1 MLLALFAVVKE
12 KHGILNK
19 EIEEMLKIKVF
30 NYQTGEI
37 HPMDLTPETNGKGQC
52 TIGRALNCDLVLM
65 SLEVSRIHARIIFQR
80 GQYYFT
86 DLCSKVGSRIN
97 NEEVKA
103 NQSYILQENDIIRI
117 GGFVILVEAIETSLL
132 SGETF
137 QGGRQYSTGQW
148 IKDDAL
154 VRCVG
159 IVDETADVK
168 TFRLVAEPSVLF
180 SYKPGQYVT
189 LEVDINGESILGSYF
204 ISSTPSRPHSLEITV
219 KRVGR
224 ATDSRNR
231 SLALVS
237 NWLHDRLT
245 VGSTVKL
252 IGGPMGEFTCFDKPS
267 QKLLMISSGNGII
280 PIMSITRWMSDTSS
294 DGSDIVF
301 FHSARTPRDIIFK
314 RELELMAAR
323 MPTFRLA
330 MTMTQ
335 PEPGDVW
342 MGLTGKVTEAMLQT
356 IAPDLQER
364 TVYVCGPD
372 SFLQA
377 VKAMLEAL
385 AFPMQNYYEEKLG
398 APKKGQNALKIS
410 GKEPPLL
417 PPRDR
422 FQHGFQ
428 GSDEPTVIR
437 FPYQQTP
444 QDGAT
449 IIPFDRGT
457 PQDGATIV
465 PFDRGTPQD
474 GATIVPFNQSTLQDA
489 PTKIKSSFQGTP
501 QDAPRA
507 LQSAKQVTKY
517 EKSCQTE
524 IQDKNGAQTLVEE
537 LSIPLNEL
545 FPEASGYA
553 PKLVSNSP
561 FSTGLPA
568 LYIIGFLSGLSMGLF
583 SPFISTLMS
592 QHKVP
597 EMLIGANSTLYYL
610 AITLGTPVVAKM
622 LPRVGLRRTMMF
634 GLGLMGLTAPLF
646 TMTTEVSLW
655 FVIRAVMGIAC
666 SLYFVS
672 GQTGLNHFCRESNRA
687 IANGLYAL
695 TFSLGFGIGP
705 AIASVFYKFSPT
717 LAFSL
722 GSLLIFSGIVVVLI
736 GIPET
741 VVVFQP
747 SSRTGIFKRLSVP
760 LLGAFAFGFA
770 EAVLV
775 SLYPV
780 YLLQQN
786 YSVDSIGY
794 TFSIFVVGGLLATI
808 PITHFADRFGKINVL
823 LVSVCVVIL
832 SILSLSLTQDLIAV
846 QLLTFITGASLTPIF
861 PLSLAL
867 IGEKLSR
874 DELSSGSALFTAV
887 YSMGCTAGPLL
898 SSITMKM
905 FGDRYIFSLLLI
917 SLVIF
922 LERVMRQPK
931 KAFFTSQA
939 A

>member
-1 MLLALFAVVKE
+1 
-12 KHGILNK
+12 
-19 EIEEMLKIKVF
+19 MLKVKVF

-37 HPMDLTPETNGKGQC
+37 HPIDLTPETNSKGQC
-52 TIGRALNCDLVLM
+52 TIGRALNCDLVLV
-65 SLEVSRIHARIIFQR
+65 SPEVSRIHARIIYQN
-80 GQYYFT
+80 GDYYFT
-86 DLCSKVGSRIN
+86 DLCSKIGSRIN
-97 NEEVKA
+97 NEDVQA
-103 NQSYILQENDIIRI
+103 NQSYILSKNDVIRV
-117 GGFVILVEAIETSLL
+117 GGFVILIESVETSSLTNHYPGWVQD
-132 SGETF
+132 SDRHWT
-137 QGGRQYSTGQW
+137 
-148 IKDDAL
+148 KDEL
-154 VRCVG
+154 IVRCVG
-159 IVDETADVK
+159 VVDETTDIK
-168 TFRLVAEPSVLF
+168 TFSFAAESSVPLT
-180 SYKPGQYVT
+180 YKPGQFIT
-189 LEVDINGESILGSYF
+189 LELEISGEPILGSYF

-219 KRVGR
+219 KRIGQ

-231 SLALVS
+231 QLALVS
-237 NWLHDRLT
+237 NWLHDRIT
-245 VGSTVKL
+245 IGSTVKL
-252 IGGPMGEFTCFDKPS
+252 IGGAMGDFTCVDKPS

-280 PIMSITRWMSDTSS
+280 PIMSMTRWVSDTLSAES
-294 DGSDIVF
+294 DLIF
-301 FHSARTPRDIIFK
+301 FHSTRSPRDIIFR
-314 RELELMAAR
+314 RELELIAAR
-323 MPTFRLA
+323 MPKFRLA

-342 MGLTGKVTEAMLQT
+342 MGLTGRVTEAMLQA
-356 IAPDLQER
+356 IAPDFQER
-364 TVYVCGPD
+364 TVYICGPD

-385 AFPMQNYYEEKLG
+385 AFPMENYYEERLT
-398 APKKGQNALKIS
+398 APKKGQNALKTS
-410 GKEPPLL
+410 KKESPLL
-417 PPRDR
+417 PPSDR
-422 FQHGFQ
+422 FQNGFR
-428 GSDEPTVIR
+428 GSEEPTVIR
-437 FPYQQTP
+437 FPYQGTP
-444 QDGAT
+444 EDEAT
-449 IIPFDRGT
+449 VIPFNCGTPEDEATVIPFNRGT
-457 PQDGATIV
+457 P
-465 PFDRGTPQD
+465 
-474 GATIVPFNQSTLQDA
+474 QDA
-489 PTKIKSSFQGTP
+489 PTKIKPSSQGIVQNTP
-501 QDAPRA
+501 RSP
-507 LQSAKQVTKY
+507 QSSKQVTAIY
-517 EKSCQTE
+517 EKSVEATV
-524 IQDKNGAQTLVEE
+524 KHRNGAQTAVEE

-545 FPEASGYA
+545 FPETSGYA

-592 QHKVP
+592 QHQVP

-622 LPRVGLRRTMMF
+622 LPRIGLRRTMMF
-634 GLGLMGLTAPLF
+634 GLALMGLTAPLF
-646 TMTTEVSLW
+646 TMTTEISLW

-722 GSLLIFSGIVVVLI
+722 GSLLIFSGIAVVLI

-770 EAVLV
+770 ESVLV

-786 YSVDSIGY
+786 YSVDRIGY
-794 TFSIFVVGGLLATI
+794 TFSIFVIGGLLATI
-808 PITHFADRFGKINVL
+808 PITHFADRFGKINIL
-823 LVSVCVVIL
+823 LISVCVVIL
-832 SILSLSLTQDLIAV
+832 SILSLSLTQDLVVV

-874 DELSSGSALFTAV
+874 DELSSGSALFTAI
-887 YSMGCTAGPLL
+887 YSIGCTAGPLL
-898 SSITMKM
+898 SSIIMKM
-905 FGDRYIFSLLLI
+905 FGDRFIFSLLLI
-917 SLVIF
+917 SLTIF
-922 LERVMRQPK
+922 LERIMRQPK
-931 KAFFTSQA
+931 KVLLTSHA
-939 A
+939 G